1 MQKAQ
6 IESWFTPPSEFKHNA
21 KLSQCDG
28 GTPSCST
35 CTAVYRT
42 ECFYDQDSDHRRKGA
57 LKRDIQSLQQR
68 NDALDVI
75 VASLRALPES
85 DSINLLHSLRSDD
98 NNEGIAASLQTN
110 VRLPHSFGPQTLESE
125 FVQHMTHPSP
135 VRAQSD
141 GASSDSTFSPP
152 HLRPTH
158 EDHPTGGG
166 ILYQNPSLW
175 FRSPQD
181 PEFIEHLFELYFTWV
196 HPFYQPFSQDRFLGD
211 FKRGETGHCSALLV
225 NAIAAFACH
234 YSDRT
239 AARADPEDPQSAGD
253 QFFAEAK
260 RLLDMD
266 EKPSL
271 TMVQALGIMSWRET
285 SHGRD
290 SNGYQYTGR
299 CLRVALEMGLHL
311 SVMSSSLRPAEFEA
325 RKITFWGVFNIE
337 T

>member
-1 MQKAQ
+1 M
-6 IESWFTPPSEFKHNA
+6 
-21 KLSQCDG
+21 LQCDG
-28 GTPSCST
+28 GGPSCST
-35 CTAVYRT
+35 CVAVYRT

-68 NDALDVI
+68 NDSLDVI

-85 DSINLLHSLRSDD
+85 DSISLLHSLRLDD
-98 NNEGIAASLQTN
+98 NNDGIAASLQSN

-125 FVQHMTHPSP
+125 FVQHMAHPDSA
-135 VRAQSD
+135 RAQSD
-141 GASSDSTFSPP
+141 APSSDPTLSPSQYRQNGDDP
-152 HLRPTH
+152 PS
-158 EDHPTGGG
+158 GGG
-166 ILYQNPSLW
+166 ITYQNPSYW
-175 FRSPQD
+175 FRSPPD
-181 PEFIEHLFELYFTWV
+181 PEFIEHLLDLYFTWV
-196 HPFYQPFSQDRFLGD
+196 HPFYQLFSQDRFLTD

-234 YSDRT
+234 YSDRL
-239 AARADPEDPQSAGD
+239 AARADPEDPNSAGD

-260 RLLDMD
+260 RLLDLD

-271 TMVQALGIMSWRET
+271 SMVQALGIMSFRET

-311 SVMSSSLRPAEFEA
+311 SVMSSSLRPAEYEA
-325 RKITFWGVFNIE
+325 RKITFWGVFNTE